1 MLKPILCYGSEV
13 WGFTGDQHLER
24 VELRFLKQILH
35 LPMSVP
41 NMAVYGELGQ
51 LPVNLWWKERILK
64 YWNRTCSDEAPALLR
79 AAMNLSLQNARSGR
93 KCWVANVA
101 TLLNNAGYDG
111 TFSEL
116 SVLDQRIRNS
126 IMCTYR
132 DQFIQIWHASLEREQ
147 SLTGQGGN
155 KLRSY
160 RLFKKDFVLE
170 PYLLNV
176 TSTALRV
183 SMTRLRVGCHN
194 LEIERGRHH
203 KPHSVPVSQRLC
215 SKCKSVED
223 EIHFLCECTRYNKQR
238 ENLEHII
245 LNMYPGYKW
254 LTSKQKFV
262 YLLESTN
269 KKINYAVAQFIY
281 IALFCTSSY

>member
-1 MLKPILCYGSEV
+1 MQQIQLAILAVYCIIL
-13 WGFTGDQHLER
+13 DQH
-24 VELRFLKQILH
+24 
-35 LPMSVP
+35 
-41 NMAVYGELGQ
+41 
-51 LPVNLWWKERILK
+51 
-64 YWNRTCSDEAPALLR
+64 
-79 AAMNLSLQNARSGR
+79 
-93 KCWVANVA
+93 
-101 TLLNNAGYDG
+101 
-111 TFSEL
+111 
-116 SVLDQRIRNS
+116 IRNS

-170 PYLLNV
+170 PYLLNI

-183 SMTRLRVGCHN
+183 SMTRLRVGCHS

-203 KPHSVPVSQRLC
+203 KAHSVPVSQRLC
-215 SKCKSVED
+215 YQCKSVED
-223 EIHFLCECTRYNKQR
+223 EIHFLCECTRHNKQR
-238 ENLEHII
+238 DNLEHII

-254 LTSKQKFV
+254 LTSKQEFV

-269 KKINYAVAQFIY
+269 KKINYAVAHFIY
-281 IALFCTSSY
+281 MALFCT